1 MHATVTRM
9 VLRMLFV
16 NGFSGLPKEYSLV
29 ATVLR
34 AQPRRCIVSM
44 GQRGGYG
51 SPRTMH
57 KVTCSDCGKET
68 EVPFQPTEGRPV
80 YCRDCYQKHRRY

>member
-1 MHATVTRM
+1 MSR
-9 VLRMLFV
+9 
-16 NGFSGLPKEYSLV
+16 SS
-29 ATVLR
+29 
-34 AQPRRCIVSM
+34 
-44 GQRGGYG
+44 YG

-80 YCRDCYQKHRRY
+80 Y